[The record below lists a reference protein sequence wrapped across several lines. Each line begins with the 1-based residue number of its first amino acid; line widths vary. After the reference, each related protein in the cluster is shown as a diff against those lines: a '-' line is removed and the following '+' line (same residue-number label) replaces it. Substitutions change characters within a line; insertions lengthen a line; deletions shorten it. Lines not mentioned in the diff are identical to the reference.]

1 MQLCDVRS
9 DLVHAHPAKSFDS
22 LTFDERCKLR
32 QIPTVRGDGVRCQST
47 LRRQVLEKPLD

>member
-9 DLVHAHPAKSFDS
+9 DLVHAHLAKRFDS

-32 QIPTVRGDGVRCQST
+32 QILTVRGDGVRCESP
-47 LRRQVLEKPLD
+47 LRRQVLEKPFD